1 MLASWLSTLANCS
14 LVFSLQ
20 QGFDCEQVEK
30 VDLLA
35 ILLLVIELA
44 GASSKLGSLF
54 TGTILR
60 LGTSKTIQ
68 LD

>member
-14 LVFSLQ
+14 LVFSFQ
-20 QGFDCEQVEK
+20 QGFDYEQVEE
-30 VDLLA
+30 VNLLA
-35 ILLLVIELA
+35 ILLLVIESA
-44 GASSKLGSLF
+44 RASSKLGSLS

-68 LD
+68 LG

>member
-20 QGFDCEQVEK
+20 QGFDCEQEEK

>member
-1 MLASWLSTLANCS
+1 MLTSWLSTLANCS

-20 QGFDCEQVEK
+20 QSFDCEQVEK

-44 GASSKLGSLF
+44 GAFSKLGSLF

-68 LD
+68 LG

>member
-35 ILLLVIELA
+35 ILLLVIKLA

-68 LD
+68 LG

>member
-44 GASSKLGSLF
+44 EASSKLGSLF

-68 LD
+68 LG